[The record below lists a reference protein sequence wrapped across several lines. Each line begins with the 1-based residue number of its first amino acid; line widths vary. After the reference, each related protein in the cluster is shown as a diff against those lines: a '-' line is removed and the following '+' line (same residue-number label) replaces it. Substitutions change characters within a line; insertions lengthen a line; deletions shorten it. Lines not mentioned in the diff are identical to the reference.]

1 MAGEALVDYTLAAQ
15 PKSPPLPRA
24 ALYRELTRNIQ
35 REILEVA
42 FPRTRKVLGEEGL
55 EALMEA
61 FLEAGGPQTLQ
72 YPCVPD
78 DLVAWARGTS
88 HAYADLLDFERL
100 SVRAERHPARIDGL
114 RAPGSGEVLAL
125 NPTLQVAVYARP
137 VHAITPENPDPAP
150 GGPDAVYL
158 AWRQPGSDE
167 VARQRVGVVVGHSL
181 GQLGEEPA
189 TREQWQNASVARAPL
204 HDRGAL
210 IRALE
215 ETLETLVARSGIVA
229 ASGL

>member
-1 MAGEALVDYTLAAQ
+1 MAGEALVHYTLAAK
-15 PKSPPLPRA
+15 PTSPPLPRA
-24 ALYRELTRNIQ
+24 NLYRELTRNIQ

-61 FLEAGGPQTLQ
+61 FLEGGGPETLQ

-88 HAYADLLDFERL
+88 HPFAELLDFERL
-100 SVRAERHPARIDGL
+100 SVRAERHPARIDRV
-114 RAPGSGEVLAL
+114 RAPGRGDLLAL
-125 NPTLQVAVYARP
+125 NPTLQVAVYTRP
-137 VHAITPENPDPAP
+137 VHEITPQNPDPGP
-150 GGPDAVYL
+150 GDSPRVYL
-158 AWRQPGSDE
+158 AWRRPGSDE

-181 GQLGEEPA
+181 GQLGEKPA
-189 TREQWQNASVARAPL
+189 TREQWQDAAMARAPV

-210 IRALE
+210 GHALT
-215 ETLETLVARSGIVA
+215 ETFEALVARDGIVA
-229 ASGL
+229 APEG